1 MLLKVNGWSIY
12 IFIQLA
18 QTVVDAGAIAH
29 LAQMILNPDSKL
41 KVSVMKIITS
51 FSKKN
56 RPLSKMAAEN
66 SNKVKLA

>member
-1 MLLKVNGWSIY
+1 MLLKVNGWSVY
-12 IFIQLA
+12 TFIQLA

-51 FSKKN
+51 FKKKQT
-56 RPLSKMAAEN
+56 PLQN
-66 SNKVKLA
+66 GC